1 MTTAKRIL
9 LCILMVPLA
18 ALAVGMFSWMVRNDE
33 QPIVRGVEPAECRW
47 MEIEQPGQWEQTCDP
62 DQKRKF

>member
-1 MTTAKRIL
+1 MTGRHIL
-9 LCILMVPLA
+9 LCILLVPSA
-18 ALAVGMFSWMVRNDE
+18 AVAVGLFFWVVRNDE
-33 QPIVRGVEPAECRW
+33 QPRERFAPPAECRW

>member
-1 MTTAKRIL
+1 MTARIL
-9 LCILMVPLA
+9 LCISLLPLA
-18 ALAVGMFSWMVRNDE
+18 ALAVGLFFWVVRNDE
-33 QPIVRGVEPAECRW
+33 RPIVRGAEPAECRW